1 MPSARFVALIATSL
15 ALLSPLGL
23 SGSSGAVGAQGFGLS
38 MAPRPSIDSIPCQ
51 GMEGTAMHI
60 HPHLAIIDRGNPV
73 TIPADV
79 GRPKTGECLYWL
91 HTHTADGILH
101 VESPTVRKFT
111 LRNFFD
117 VWGQP
122 LSATQAATAVAPKGS
137 TLKVWVDGK
146 PYTKDPGAIELLDHR
161 DIVIEAGP
169 PFPPP
174 PKFTA
179 WGGK

>member
-1 MPSARFVALIATSL
+1 MPSVRSVALIAVLLPMMSL
-15 ALLSPLGL
+15 
-23 SGSSGAVGAQGFGLS
+23 VGASGVANAQFVFT
-38 MAPRPSIDSIPCQ
+38 PPTRPTIDGIPCQ
-51 GMEGTAMHI
+51 GMEGSAMHI
-60 HPHLAIIDRGNPV
+60 HPHLTILDRGHAV

-79 GRPKTGECLYWL
+79 GRPAAGDCLYWL

-101 VESPTVRKFT
+101 IESPQVRTFT

-122 LSATQAATAVAPKGS
+122 ISTTQAATAVAPKGS
-137 TLKVWVDGK
+137 ILKVWVDGK
-146 PYTKDPGAIELLDHR
+146 PYTKDPGLIELMDHR

-174 PKFTA
+174 PKFTG
-179 WGGK
+179 WPGP